1 MTVLARNGLSLHFDV
16 RGSGPRVLFIQGC
29 GVGGDGWKPQT
40 DELAKRHACATL
52 DNRGYGRS
60 SATNDITVRA
70 MTDDVVALLDHL
82 GWESAHVV
90 GHSLGGVIAQ
100 QLGLDLPRRV
110 RSLSL
115 LCTFVRGKDGAKL
128 TPWMLWKAIAMRV
141 GTRASRRSAFLAMV
155 MPASALAGADR
166 AGMAAELG
174 ALFGRDLADQPGV
187 IMKQVQALGAHDV
200 SARLSEL
207 AAIPALVVSA
217 AEDRVAPPAQGRALA
232 KAIGTARYVEVEGA
246 AHGVILQKPDV
257 INALLA
263 EHVANVEGARASALE
278 SEGLRDPLH
287 HGHLER

>member
-1 MTVLARNGLSLHFDV
+1 MTRLVRNGLSLHYDV
-16 RGSGPRVLFIQGC
+16 SGSGPPIVFIQGC
-29 GVGGDGWKPQT
+29 GVGGDGWRLQT

-60 SATNDITVRA
+60 SATKDITVRA

-100 QLGLDLPRRV
+100 QLALDLPRRV

-141 GTRASRRSAFLAMV
+141 GTRASRRTAFLSMV
-155 MPASALAGADR
+155 MPAAALAGADH
-166 AGMAAELG
+166 AAMAAELG
-174 ALFGRDLADQPGV
+174 ALFGRDLADQPDV

-200 SARLSEL
+200 SARLAEL
-207 AAIPALVVSA
+207 ATIPTLVVSA

-232 KAIGTARYVEVEGA
+232 NAIGTARYVEVEGA
-246 AHGVILQKPDV
+246 AHGVILQKADV
-257 INALLA
+257 INSLLA
-263 EHVANVEGARASALE
+263 EQVEIADAARASALE
-278 SEGLRDPLH
+278 SEGLGDSLH

>member
-1 MTVLARNGLSLHFDV
+1 MALLARDGFSLHHDV
-16 RGSGPRVLFIQGC
+16 SGSGPPILFIQGC

-40 DELAKRHACATL
+40 DVLAKSHTCASF

-60 SATNDITVRA
+60 GDASEITVRA

-82 GWESAHVV
+82 GWGSAHVV

-100 QLGLDLPRRV
+100 QLALDAPARV

-128 TPWMLWKAIAMRV
+128 TPWMMWKAIAMRV

-155 MPASALAGADR
+155 MPAAALAAADH
-166 AGMAAELG
+166 AALAAELG

-187 IMKQVQALGAHDV
+187 IMKQVQALGAHDT
-200 SARLSEL
+200 SARLGEL
-207 AAIPALVVSA
+207 APIPTLVVSA
-217 AEDRVAPPAQGRALA
+217 VEDRVAPPAQGRALA
-232 KAIGTARYVEVEGA
+232 KAIGTARYVELEGA
-246 AHGVILQKPDV
+246 AHGVILQQPAV

-263 EHVANVEGARASALE
+263 EHVAKAESALE
-278 SEGLRDPLH
+278 AERLRDPLH
-287 HGHLER
+287 HRHLER